1 MRSNRLGHS
10 ASSPQGQARVVAPN
24 ALDVRLTQAS
34 MPAHRLLG
42 IGRRNHCDIISER
55 CATAAL
61 PEHPRITRLC
71 RRSVSREVAPSGR
84 SALPKGVSCTHECIV
99 PVLGSAPVYEHVQ
112 TTLDSDFERRR
123 KVHRAPDAGA
133 ALAPDEHSFTRL
145 HSPESC
151 SARGAYRQFSAAA
164 SAVERSRIGWGTT
177 TSLRHATMRVH

>member
-10 ASSPQGQARVVAPN
+10 ASSAQRQSRVVTPN
-24 ALDVRLTQAS
+24 ALDVVTQAS
-34 MPAHRLLG
+34 MPAHRPLS
-42 IGRRNHCDIISER
+42 IVRRNHCGASPPGD
-55 CATAAL
+55 L
-61 PEHPRITRLC
+61 PRRIKRLC
-71 RRSVSREVAPSGR
+71 RRSVSREVAPSGS

-151 SARGAYRQFSAAA
+151 SARGAYRQFRAAA
-164 SAVERSRIGWGTT
+164 SAAKRSRIGWGTT

>member
-1 MRSNRLGHS
+1 
-10 ASSPQGQARVVAPN
+10 
-24 ALDVRLTQAS
+24 
-34 MPAHRLLG
+34 MPLMCG
-42 IGRRNHCDIISER
+42 DFGPS
-55 CATAAL
+55 
-61 PEHPRITRLC
+61 EHPRITRLC
-71 RRSVSREVAPSGR
+71 RRSVSREVAPSAS

-151 SARGAYRQFSAAA
+151 SARGAYRQFRAAA